1 MNSNKQSKEK
11 IEYGMFK
18 VTKFMLRTAWNKR
31 KRLIINN
38 VIIVVIAVLLSLCE
52 LFVTPTIL
60 GELQQGANTEN
71 VIVTILFFSILIIIL
86 NALKAYYNEAIRSG
100 KIEVRLDIMQM
111 LNNKKALMSYPL
123 TEDESIIKKHEK
135 AENTTGANDS
145 ASEAIWLTL
154 TDVLTAFFLLL
165 IYIILLTNVNVIM
178 ISVVSITCALSYFVC
193 KKINNWGYR
202 HTQELEELQNKVN
215 YAQKKSEDVEFAKD
229 IRIFGMKQWMDD
241 MYYAAT
247 SLLRGFRI
255 KAEKKYIKAD
265 FIDLL
270 LTFARNAIA
279 YIYLINLSLSAEITA
294 SEFLLYFSAISAFSA
309 MLVQFLSQMTE
320 LQKKSIELRSVLEFL
335 NLKEVFKFEDGKSIT
350 PDNNKEYE
358 IKLNNVS
365 FKYPEAEKY
374 TLKNINLTL
383 KPGEKLAVVGLN
395 GAGKTTLVKLM
406 CGYYDPSEG
415 EVLLNGEDI
424 INFNRRD
431 YYKFFTAVFQE
442 FSLLAGTIAQN
453 VAQNGKKI
461 DIERVKDSLEKA
473 GLTKKII
480 SLEKGVETNILRDV
494 YEDGIELS
502 GGETQRLMLARAL
515 YKNAPIIVLDEPTA
529 ALDPLAESDIYNK
542 YNEMTKGKSSVYIS
556 HRLASTRFCD
566 KIILIDTGEI
576 KEEGTHDELI
586 ALNGI
591 YANLFE
597 VQSKYYKEGESIDE

>member
-1 MNSNKQSKEK
+1 MNINKQSKEK

-18 VTKFMLRTAWNKR
+18 VTKFMLNTAWKKR
-31 KRLIINN
+31 KSLIINN
-38 VIIVVIAVLLSLCE
+38 FIIVLIAVFLSLAE

-60 GELQQGANTEN
+60 GELQQGANSDN
-71 VIVTILFFSILIIIL
+71 IIFTILFFSILLIIL
-86 NALKAYYNEAIRSG
+86 NALKAYFSAVIRSG
-100 KIEVRLDIMQM
+100 KIEVRLSIMQM

-145 ASEAIWLTL
+145 ASEAIWETL
-154 TDVLTAFFLLL
+154 TDVLTALILL
-165 IYIILLTNVNVIM
+165 IIYVILLTNVNIVM
-178 ISVVSITCALSYFVC
+178 ICVVSITCALSYFVC

-202 HTQELEELQNKVN
+202 HTHELEELQNKVN

-241 MYYAAT
+241 MYYSAV
-247 SLLRGFRI
+247 SLLRGFRL

-294 SEFLLYFSAISAFSA
+294 PEFLLYFSAISAFSA
-309 MLVQFLSQMTE
+309 MLVQFLTQMTE
-320 LQKKSIELRSVLEFL
+320 LQKKSIELRSVLEFI
-335 NLKEVFKFEDGKSIT
+335 NLKEIFKFEDGKSIM

-365 FKYPEAEKY
+365 FKYPEAKNY

-395 GAGKTTLVKLM
+395 GAGKTTFVKLM
-406 CGYYDPSEG
+406 CGFYDPSEG
-415 EVLLNGEDI
+415 EVLLNGENI
-424 INFNRRD
+424 IHFNRRD

-453 VAQNGKKI
+453 VTQSINDI
-461 DIERVKDSLEKA
+461 DMERVKDVIDKA
-473 GLTKKII
+473 GLTKKIA
-480 SLEKGVETNILRDV
+480 SLAKGMQTNILKDV

-515 YKNAPIIVLDEPTA
+515 YKNSPLIVLDEPTA

-542 YNEMTKGKSSVYIS
+542 YNEMTKGKSCVYIS

-566 KIILIDTGEI
+566 RIILIDSGEI

-597 VQSKYYKEGESIDE
+597 VQSKYYKEGENLDE